1 MRRRLRFSQFFF
13 FSYDHL
19 TAKDVCFF
27 RYFQA
32 ANPSSIGRNIFSVPL
47 PLDGHLKFTDAAPT
61 AEPAPLTDSSSLGKY
76 SAEFSPGAGFY
87 FLSYDGPNVPWQ
99 RVIKTDDP
107 SAWHERDE
115 LSGCAFLLTDL
126 PLRF

>member
-1 MRRRLRFSQFFF
+1 MRRRLGFSQFF

-47 PLDGHLKFTDAAPT
+47 PLDGHLKFTDVAPT
-61 AEPAPLTDSSSLGKY
+61 AEPATLTDASGLGMY
-76 SAEFSPGAGFY
+76 SAVFSPGAGFY

-107 SAWHERDE
+107 SAWHTERDE
-115 LSGCAFLLTDL
+115 LWDCAFLLTDL

>member
-1 MRRRLRFSQFFF
+1 MIF
-13 FSYDHL
+13 L

-47 PLDGHLKFTDAAPT
+47 PLDGHRKFTDATPT
-61 AEPAPLTDSSSLGKY
+61 AEPTPLTDTSSLGTY
-76 SAEFSPGAGFY
+76 SAGFSPGAGFY

-107 SAWHERDE
+107 SARHAERD
-115 LSGCAFLLTDL
+115 CAFLLTNL
-126 PLRF
+126 SLRFRLCRQ